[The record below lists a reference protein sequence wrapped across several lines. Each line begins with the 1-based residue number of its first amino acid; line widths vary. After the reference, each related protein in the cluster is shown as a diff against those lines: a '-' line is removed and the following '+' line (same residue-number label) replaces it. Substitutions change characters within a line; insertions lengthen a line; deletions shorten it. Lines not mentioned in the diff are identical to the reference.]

1 MKRIFCIICLFACVA
16 CMAVAAPKQVRVSTA
31 EEFINALGDN
41 REIIVCAE
49 DGLLLTQALSDMI
62 EARKIK
68 EFDRQTRAKQVGVF
82 YDTETDGPTIVIS
95 GYKNITIR
103 SDVQDRRAIEVTPR
117 YAYVLEFISCE
128 NLTFTNLLLG
138 HTREGYCSNGV
149 LGFDDCKNITITNC
163 GLYGCGTEGIVAR
176 QCQNLQMTGSE
187 IYECSYSIMH
197 LFTCTDCTFT
207 NCYFYKNKEY
217 DLVGVS
223 DSCEKIVFD
232 NCTFAGNKGLLFNFD
247 RQDNVKL
254 NRCLIQ
260 HAGAISDDRITCD
273 TDCIWIYE

>member
-1 MKRIFCIICLFACVA
+1 MNKFLSIISLLIL
-16 CMAVAAPKQVRVSTA
+16 AVTAMAAPKQVRVNTA

-49 DGLLLTQALSDMI
+49 EGILLTSTLSEMI

-68 EFDRQTRAKQVGVF
+68 EFDHSTRARQVGVF
-82 YDTETDGPTIVIS
+82 YYDESDGPTIVIS
-95 GYKNITIR
+95 GFKNLSIR
-103 SDVQDRRAIEVTPR
+103 SDCEDRRTIEVTPR

-128 NLTFTNLLLG
+128 NLSFKNLLLG

-149 LGFDDCKNITITNC
+149 LGFDDCKNISIDNC

-176 QCQNLQMTGSE
+176 KCNNLKMNGSE

-197 LFTCTDCTFT
+197 LFGSENCTFS
-207 NCYFYKNKEY
+207 NCYFYRNKEY
-217 DLVGVS
+217 DLVGV
-223 DSCEKIVFD
+223 DGNCENILFE
-232 NCTFAGNKGLLFNFD
+232 NCTFAGNTGQLFNFA
-247 RQDNVKL
+247 RQDNVML

-260 HAGAISDDRITCD
+260 HEGLISEDIIVCENGCVWVR
-273 TDCIWIYE
+273 